1 MCVLILHLLQGGLE
15 FLPRASTLSDP
26 FFKHRPSSLP
36 SHLPSV
42 TIMSVDILP
51 SSLPLDASQHF
62 CGVLMPYLRAL
73 IDEYRGRPGS
83 REHLEALNVATIARN
98 GELQGKHR
106 GLAAPV
112 ERWQASRAAE
122 IASKAEVPET
132 LLRKKRVLML
142 GSGMVAGP
150 AVQEICKRS
159 DVDIVVGQLLFYT
172 HRGRKINVNLDSHRM
187 TLLIAG
193 NVRSET
199 EALTRKYSN
208 AKAAY
213 LDVQDVAEMERLIQ
227 NADVVIR
234 CVLPPTIYAI

>member
-1 MCVLILHLLQGGLE
+1 MLIHSVLQGGLE

-62 CGVLMPYLRAL
+62 SGVLMPYLRAL
-73 IDEYRGRPGS
+73 INEYRGQPGS
-83 REHLEALNVATIARN
+83 REHLEALNVATVTRN

-106 GLAAPV
+106 WLAVPV
-112 ERWQASRAAE
+112 ENWEATRAAE
-122 IASKAEVPET
+122 IENKTGVAET
-132 LLRKKRVLML
+132 LPKKKRVLML

-159 DVDIVVGQLLFYT
+159 DVEIIVGQ
-172 HRGRKINVNLDSHRM
+172 
-187 TLLIAG
+187 
-193 NVRSET
+193 
-199 EALTRKYSN
+199 
-208 AKAAY
+208 
-213 LDVQDVAEMERLIQ
+213 
-227 NADVVIR
+227 
-234 CVLPPTIYAI
+234 